1 MTAQKENSFG
11 SFQNAVRLLR
21 EELPPSHPVHVR
33 RCRMSSGD
41 AGDCS
46 KRGNKFFIRVSDRL
60 HDDAA
65 ILILFHEWAHAL
77 CWDSK
82 FMPGDHHV
90 VWGIAYA
97 LVWKTWLSAC

>member
-1 MTAQKENSFG
+1 MTAYKENSFG
-11 SFQNAVRLLR
+11 SFQSAVRLLR
-21 EELPPSHPVHVR
+21 EELPPSLPVKVK
-33 RCRMSSGD
+33 RCKVGGSD

-46 KRGNKFFIRVSDRL
+46 KIGNKFVIRVSSAL

-77 CWDSK
+77 SWESR

-90 VWGIAYA
+90 IWGIAYS
-97 LVWKTWLSAC
+97 LVWKTWLASL